1 MNEGLFE
8 KYSKVL
14 QKKKSEKEEIINLL
28 KEITEIIFKEE
39 EIEINKKI
47 ISFHISSVK
56 KTILNQKNIKI
67 KLEEKGYSMKL

>member
-8 KYSKVL
+8 KYSKVI
-14 QKKKSEKEEIINLL
+14 KKRQSEKEEIHTLL
-28 KEITEIIFKEE
+28 KEITGIDFKEE

-56 KTILNQKNIKI
+56 KTILTQKNIKN
-67 KLEEKGYSMKL
+67 KLEEKGYQIKL

>member
-8 KYSKVL
+8 KYSRVIRKR
-14 QKKKSEKEEIINLL
+14 QSEKEEINNFL
-28 KEITEIIFKEE
+28 KEITGIDFKEN

-56 KTILNQKNIKI
+56 KTIFIQKNIKN
-67 KLEEKGYSMKL
+67 KLEEKGYQIKL